1 MLLLISIGL
10 AFLMGAALYRL
21 FFRDFAD
28 FIDCVRFWFQP
39 DLISILRNEWQEDM
53 WGTMKLGVWLCIS
66 ILMGFAAFSKLPDL
80 FPRLAPERQ
89 SVAYNH
95 KSSEPVPA
103 PYIPPP
109 VSARTRT
116 NGGAAAPGRQ
126 FASNQSLP
134 PQALQYEVKPGDV
147 VELSALKPAVALRR
161 ATIVSMNTNDITLQ
175 TPSESY
181 TILWKDITRL
191 RQAAKSGR

>member
-10 AFLMGAALYRL
+10 ALAMAAALYRL

-39 DLISILRNEWQEDM
+39 DLISILRNEWQQDM
-53 WGTMKLGVWLCIS
+53 WGTMKLGVWLSIS
-66 ILMGFAAFSKLPDL
+66 VLMGIAAFSKLPDL
-80 FPRLAPERQ
+80 FPGLAPATQ
-89 SVAYNH
+89 SVAYNN
-95 KSSEPVPA
+95 KSSEPVP
-103 PYIPPP
+103 YLPPP

-116 NGGAAAPGRQ
+116 TNGASAPARQ

-134 PQALQYEVKPGDV
+134 PQALQYDVKPGDV

-191 RQAAKSGR
+191 RPAAKASR

>member
-1 MLLLISIGL
+1 MLLVISIGL
-10 AFLMGAALYRL
+10 ALLMGAALYRL

-39 DLISILRNEWQEDM
+39 DLISILRDEWQQDM
-53 WGTMKLGVWLCIS
+53 WGTMKLGVWLTIS
-66 ILMGFAAFSKLPDL
+66 MLMGIAAFSKLPDI
-80 FPRLAPERQ
+80 FPQLTPARE

-95 KSSEPVPA
+95 KSSERAPA

-116 NGGAAAPGRQ
+116 NGQAAVPARQ
-126 FASNQSLP
+126 FTSNQSLP

-161 ATIVSMNTNDITLQ
+161 ATVVSMNTNEIAVQ
-175 TPSESY
+175 TTSGSY
-181 TILWKDITRL
+181 TILWKDVMRL
-191 RQAAKSGR
+191 RQAAKSSR